1 MKTAKINRVGE
12 TAVASNGMLMTI
24 IAYRNTNDIDIQFE
38 DGTILYHKQYN
49 KFSRGQIR
57 YESFKDK
64 CKKANISYNNAIT
77 YRRNHPELTEEEVIQ
92 YYLAKEQSFIDK
104 CKKANINYE
113 NANQFKHRHPELTD
127 EQVIQ
132 YYLTQKEES
141 FSQKCKKA
149 NVNYNTARVYK
160 NSHPELTDEQV
171 IIYYRPDLYI
181 NIFGELVGI

>member
-1 MKTAKINRVGE
+1 MKKINRVGE

-49 KFSRGQIR
+49 SFSRGQIR

-64 CKKANISYNNAIT
+64 CKKANISYNTALI
-77 YRRNHPELTEEEVIQ
+77 YR
-92 YYLAKEQSFIDK
+92 ID
-104 CKKANINYE
+104 
-113 NANQFKHRHPELTD
+113 HPELTD

-132 YYLTQKEES
+132 YYLTPKEQS
-141 FSQKCKKA
+141 FADKCKKA
-149 NVNYNTARVYK
+149 NINYHTAFEYRR
-160 NSHPELTDEQV
+160 NHPELTDEQV
-171 IIYYRPDLYI
+171 IVYYRPDLYI